1 MTDELSSAGLLVGV
15 VIVTMAYLGR
25 ASRGGGPRHARVERD
40 GGSPWLAKGAMDMGY
55 WALRPLARTCVALG
69 IGASLVSFSSLV
81 LAAAAGLALAF
92 GHYGIGAAL
101 GVASSACDALDGYV
115 ARETGTASDAGEVL
129 DATID
134 RYAELLFLAGIAI
147 EQRARAVVLAVVLAA
162 IAGSVMV
169 SYATAKAEA
178 MRVEEPRGSMRR
190 VERAVYLG
198 IGAALVPMAAALAE
212 RWHLPGWAARAPILA
227 ALLLVAVV
235 ANVSA
240 VWRLRAVARVLR
252 ARAGNLVLDA
262 NGAHA
267 LSRERHVGAGN
278 AAE

>member
-1 MTDELSSAGLLVGV
+1 MTDLLCSVGLLIGV
-15 VIVTMAYLGR
+15 VMVAIAYAGG
-25 ASRGGGPRHARVERD
+25 ASGGGDARHSRVEND
-40 GGSPWLAKGAMDMGY
+40 GGSPWLTKRAMDRGY
-55 WALRPLARTCVALG
+55 RALLPLARGCVALG
-69 IGASLVSFSSLV
+69 IGASVVSFASLAF
-81 LAAAAGLALAF
+81 AAAAGLALAL
-92 GHYGIGAAL
+92 GHYGVGAAL
-101 GVASSACDALDGYV
+101 GVASSACDALDGCV

-147 EQRARAVVLAVVLAA
+147 EQRASAVVLGVVLTA

-178 MRVEEPRGSMRR
+178 MRVEGPRGSMRR

-198 IGAALVPMAAALAE
+198 TGAALVPMAALLAE

-227 ALLLVAVV
+227 ALLLVALV
-235 ANVSA
+235 ANASA

-252 ARAGNLVLDA
+252 ARAGGVVLDA
-262 NGAHA
+262 NDAHG